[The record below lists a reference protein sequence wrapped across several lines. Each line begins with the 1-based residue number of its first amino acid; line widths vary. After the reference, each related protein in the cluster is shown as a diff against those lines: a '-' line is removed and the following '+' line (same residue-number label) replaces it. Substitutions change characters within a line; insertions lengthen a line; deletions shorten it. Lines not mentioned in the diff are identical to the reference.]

1 MAAVAG
7 GALALPWIRAWLQ
20 PPARYVFVNETRDH
34 KHDRALRSSA
44 RWFHERTGINL
55 GIVILPELPRLSTI
69 EMRADELF
77 GELKLGRR
85 TDGKALLFVWAEK
98 ERRFKIEVSYDLEGV
113 FPDALCRRLEQGAR
127 TFMLS
132 TSPFAR
138 RDFLVE
144 LNVTMMLHYTEYARR
159 GTAPEM
165 PLFPDAGQRYVGGYL
180 SGGAGYVGSGYS
192 AAAKQVQ
199 LEMKPL
205 DKRLHEAMLPSK
217 VPDETLE
224 RYFRSLELGIGDPQL
239 PLLTEA
245 SAWFRMDKPHGPGYL
260 QRIRAY
266 IAKSTP
272 YRITEQGDL
281 AVVNFKPRSPV
292 LPIFLRRDEKGFWR
306 VDEPK
311 AWASVSLYQDGS
323 HQLKYLKSP
332 YAFGVEA
339 RPGEPMWAVFGNKA
353 FPPPLLPMPTRLAE
367 RLSRAEAEV
376 KARPTDAA
384 AWIALADLLHFEI
397 FWLQSSESVYE
408 KIVRLDPDNEA
419 MHWRLLDI
427 YQMTSDVDGQ
437 NRVWCAIL
445 RRSPDATAL
454 HGYRWFRDSFYKEDP
469 RTDICRDSL
478 GRPFKVEP
486 YPERKV
492 LPDRN

>member
-1 MAAVAG
+1 M
-7 GALALPWIRAWLQ
+7 
-20 PPARYVFVNETRDH
+20 FVNETADH

-113 FPDALCRRLEQGAR
+113 FPDALCRRLEAGAR

-138 RDFLVE
+138 RDFIVE

-165 PLFPDAGQRYVGGYL
+165 PLFPDAGKRYVGGYL

-192 AAAKQVQ
+192 AAVEQVK
-199 LEMKPL
+199 LELVPL
-205 DKRLHEAMLPSK
+205 DARIHDSMLPANT
-217 VPDETLE
+217 PEATIE
-224 RYFRSLELGIGDPQL
+224 RYLHSLELGIGEPQL

-245 SAWFRMDKPHGPGYL
+245 SSYFRMDKPHAPGYL

-266 IAKSTP
+266 MAKGLP
-272 YRITEQGDL
+272 YRVKQQGDL
-281 AVVNFKPRSPV
+281 AVVNFRPGTPV
-292 LPIFLRRDEKGFWR
+292 LPIFLRRDEKGLWR

-311 AWASVSLYQDGS
+311 VWAAVSLYQDGS
-323 HQLKYLKSP
+323 HQLKQMHSP

-339 RPGEPMWAVFGNKA
+339 RPGQPLWAVFGDKVI
-353 FPPPLLPMPTRLAE
+353 PPPLLAMPTRLTE
-367 RLSRAEAEV
+367 RLKRAEAGV
-376 KARPTDAA
+376 KARPDDVGGWKT
-384 AWIALADLLHFEI
+384 LADLLHFEI
-397 FWLQSSESVYE
+397 FWLQAAETVYE
-408 KIVRLDPDNEA
+408 RIVRLDPRNEE
-419 MHWRLLDI
+419 MLWRLLDI

-437 NRVWCAIL
+437 NRLYCRLL
-445 RRSPDATAL
+445 REFPDDGTTL
-454 HGYRWFRDSFYKEDP
+454 HGYRWFRKSFYKEDP
-469 RTDICRDSL
+469 KTDVCRDAR
-478 GRPFKVEP
+478 GRPFAE
-486 YPERKV
+486 
-492 LPDRN
+492 